1 MTNLLTKKIFLA
13 KTLLLSILLTISH
26 LAFAKSS
33 GVVTFSTG
41 VASITHADKSITP
54 AIKNAELNSG
64 DIIETRDGRVQL
76 ALIDGAKVS
85 LQPYTIYKINKYEF
99 SGIEDG
105 SEYGFTELVKGGLRT
120 ISGLIGH
127 KNRDRYQLKT
137 AVATIGI
144 RGTEFTVN
152 FNSNNLL
159 MTTNNGSVDVCNVAG
174 CLNALS
180 GQSIEVVGFGNAPK
194 YTKKAASAAVAAPE
208 PASFKAVFSTSD
220 LINNAG
226 IPSVVAAN
234 LPAMNANPTLPN
246 LPNLPNLPILPA
258 LPTMFNGI
266 GNATFIAI
274 NTNAS
279 VISNDTYN
287 SNLTFDA
294 SGNLI
299 NVNNAIPIINITPIG
314 FASFNNNDGIVAW
327 GQASGGN
334 FNAGANNFAIGKADY
349 IAGAAPNPA
358 NIVNLTGNYNVF
370 ASTAPFI
377 IASGVTLPIGSANS
391 VTGSF
396 GFNFTAGT
404 YNYNL
409 TVPTLSDTFNLT
421 GSAIGLN
428 VNNSSFES
436 AGVITSTGASC
447 LLSCTGALNTGK
459 LIQGAFYGANA
470 ERVGL
475 QYGINTIGLNGAI
488 YGGAV
493 LK

>member
-1 MTNLLTKKIFLA
+1 MTNFKTKFILLIKIAFV
-13 KTLLLSILLTISH
+13 SILLS
-26 LAFAKSS
+26 LSQLSFAKSA
-33 GVVTFSTG
+33 GVVTFSIG
-41 VASITHADKSITP
+41 VASITHADKSIDP
-54 AIKNAELNSG
+54 AIKNAEVNSG
-64 DIIETRDGRVQL
+64 DVIETQDGRVQL
-76 ALIDGAKVS
+76 ALIDGAKIS

-99 SGIEDG
+99 SGSEDG

-152 FNSNNLL
+152 FNNNNLL
-159 MTTNNGSVDVCNVAG
+159 MTTNNGSVDVCNAAG

-180 GQSIEVVGFGNAPK
+180 GQSIEVIGFGNAPK
-194 YTKKAASAAVAAPE
+194 YTKKAAIAAAAAP
-208 PASFKAVFSTSD
+208 ASDSFKVVFSTSD
-220 LINNAG
+220 AINSSG
-226 IPSVVAAN
+226 IPNVVAAN
-234 LPAMNANPTLPN
+234 LPAANGNPLLPN
-246 LPNLPNLPILPA
+246 PPILP
-258 LPTMFNGI
+258 TMVNGI
-266 GNATFIAI
+266 GNTNFIAI

-279 VISNDTYN
+279 VITNDTYN
-287 SNLTFDA
+287 ANLTFDA

-299 NVNNAIPIINITPIG
+299 NVNNAIPVIIITPIS

-334 FNAGANNFAIGKADY
+334 FNAGANNFVIGRADY
-349 IAGAAPNPA
+349 SAGAAPNPT
-358 NIVNLTGNYNVF
+358 NIANLTGNYNVF
-370 ASTAPFI
+370 ASTTPFT
-377 IASGVTLPIGSANS
+377 IANGVTTLIGSANS

-404 YNYNL
+404 YSYNL
-409 TVPTLSDTFNLT
+409 TVPTSSDTFNLT
-421 GSAIGLN
+421 GNAIGLN
-428 VNNSSFES
+428 VNNPSFES
-436 AGVITSTGASC
+436 AGAITSTGASC
-447 LLSCTGALNTGK
+447 LLGCTGALNTGK
-459 LIQGAFYGANA
+459 LIQGAFYGANG

>member
-1 MTNLLTKKIFLA
+1 M
-13 KTLLLSILLTISH
+13 
-26 LAFAKSS
+26 
-33 GVVTFSTG
+33 
-41 VASITHADKSITP
+41 
-54 AIKNAELNSG
+54 
-64 DIIETRDGRVQL
+64 
-76 ALIDGAKVS
+76 
-85 LQPYTIYKINKYEF
+85 
-99 SGIEDG
+99 
-105 SEYGFTELVKGGLRT
+105 
-120 ISGLIGH
+120 
-127 KNRDRYQLKT
+127 KT

-266 GNATFIAI
+266 GNA
-274 NTNAS
+274 
-279 VISNDTYN
+279 
-287 SNLTFDA
+287 NLTFDA